1 MLATWKVITKKD
13 LRKLIKRKRE
23 RLRDAHIKVKVVWR
37 EHDEGCK

>member
-23 RLRDAHIKVKVVWR
+23 RLRDAHIKVKSMQMSSL
-37 EHDEGCK
+37 EGT